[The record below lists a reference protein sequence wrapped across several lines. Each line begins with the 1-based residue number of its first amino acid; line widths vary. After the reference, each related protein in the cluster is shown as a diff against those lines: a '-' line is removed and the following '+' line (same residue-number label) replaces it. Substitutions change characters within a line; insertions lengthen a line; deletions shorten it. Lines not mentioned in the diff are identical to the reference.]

1 MDYFVID
8 SAAVPSYSI
17 IANSSLGSFPCLLA
31 CLLAYL
37 LACFSYTSGWA
48 TTASDPYLHPSG
60 SCPLG
65 SVRILLIPSCY
76 SAVPSYYSIPFLD
89 FASLGSSSSTITAI
103 ASSSFSAFASVA
115 IAATAVVAWGS
126 SAAGCSSSCLA
137 SKAGSCF
144 VVG

>member
-31 CLLAYL
+31 YL

-48 TTASDPYLHPSG
+48 AAASSPYRLPSG

-65 SVRILLIPSCY
+65 SIRILLIPSCY

-126 SAAGCSSSCLA
+126 STAGCSSSCLA
-137 SKAGSCF
+137 SKAGSRF

>member
-31 CLLAYL
+31 YL

-48 TTASDPYLHPSG
+48 AAASGPYRLPSG

-65 SVRILLIPSCY
+65 SDRILLIPSCY
-76 SAVPSYYSIPFLD
+76 SAAAPSYYSIPFLD

-137 SKAGSCF
+137 SKAGSRF